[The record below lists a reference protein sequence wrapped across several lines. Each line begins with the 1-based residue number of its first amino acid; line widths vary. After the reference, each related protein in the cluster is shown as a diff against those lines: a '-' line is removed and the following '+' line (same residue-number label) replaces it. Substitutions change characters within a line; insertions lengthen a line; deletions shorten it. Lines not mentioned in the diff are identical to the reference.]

1 MDEKMNISLISDR
14 SLKNIKKEMKLCHVS
29 ASGIKLMAEK
39 SQFHIIKIRH
49 FDNRGLNILKQE
61 SLSIGAETAVS
72 QEVGNFTKDYSDA
85 LLFATLAQIKTLIK
99 KLQTQPFQL
108 KKLATQLSDLINNN
122 SIIYQIGNKKF
133 DFTNKAYVMGIL
145 NVTPD
150 SFYDG
155 NQYLSK
161 IAFQKRLEQMI
172 KDKVDIIDIG
182 AESTRPGAEKI
193 SPEEELKRLLPLLKL
208 ARKLTTLPISIDTYK
223 SQVAQVTLDNGA
235 DMINDISGLH
245 FDKKMASVVG
255 KAKASLVVM
264 HIKGTPKIM
273 QHNPKYKNL
282 MLEILDYLQES
293 LNIAKQSNI
302 SQVLIDPG
310 IGFGKTVAHN
320 YEIIDKLPELKILK
334 KPILMGLSRKSLIG
348 KLLNLPPEKRL
359 SPTMALNLV
368 ALLNGA
374 SVIRVHD
381 IKEGRQTIKL
391 AQELKKNRGNV

>member
-1 MDEKMNISLISDR
+1 MNINLISDR
-14 SLKNIKKEMKLCHVS
+14 NQNNIKKEMKLCHVS
-29 ASGIKLMAEK
+29 ANGIKLMVEK
-39 SQFHIIKIRH
+39 SQFHVIKISH

-72 QEVGNFTKDYSDA
+72 QDVGNFTKGYSDA

-99 KLQTQPFQL
+99 KLQVQPFQL
-108 KKLATQLSDLINNN
+108 KKLASQLSDLINNN
-122 SIIYQIGNKKF
+122 SIIYQIGRKKF

-145 NVTPD
+145 NITPD

-161 IAFQKRLEQMI
+161 ISFQKRLEQMI
-172 KDKVDIIDIG
+172 EDKVDIIDIG

-193 SPEEELKRLLPLLKL
+193 SPKEELKRLLPLLKL

-223 SQVAQVTLDNGA
+223 SQVALAALDNGA

-264 HIKGTPKIM
+264 HIKGNPKNM
-273 QHNPKYKNL
+273 QSNPKYTNL
-282 MLEILDYLQES
+282 VPEILEYLHES
-293 LNIAKQSNI
+293 LELAKKSKI

-320 YEIIDKLPELKILK
+320 YEIINKLPDLKILK
-334 KPILMGLSRKSLIG
+334 QPILVGLSRKSMIG
-348 KLLNLPPEKRL
+348 KVLNLPPEKRL
-359 SPTMALNLV
+359 PATMALNLL
-368 ALLNGA
+368 ALNNGA

-391 AQELKKNRGNV
+391 AQELKKSRGNI